1 MSVLKAAFFTL
12 AVALFG
18 SAVSGSANASTVTY
32 DISFLGDSSAS
43 AVLVLDTPTANTTYT
58 NSIFGSNQIDDI
70 FVSFTATG
78 FNSNSKTFSFSG
90 DDFTSLSFN
99 NFGQLIGITSNSFSS
114 NSPDRGATLGF
125 GPFDTYA
132 FNPPGF
138 NNTEYGFVITQ
149 VAAVPEASTWA
160 MLMLGF
166 IGVGFVAYRRK
177 QGEPTFRLA

>member
-1 MSVLKAAFFTL
+1 MSRLKAAFFTL
-12 AVALFG
+12 AIALFG

-58 NSIFGSNQIDDI
+58 NFGSKQIDDI
-70 FVSFTATG
+70 FVSFSATG
-78 FNSNSKTFSFSG
+78 FNSNHNTFSFTG

-99 NFGQLIGITSNSFSS
+99 NLGELIGITSNSFSS
-114 NSPDRGATLGF
+114 SSPDTGATLGF
-125 GPFDTYA
+125 GLFDTYA

-138 NNTEYGFVITQ
+138 NNTQFGFVISQ

-166 IGVGFVAYRRK
+166 VGVGFVAYRRK